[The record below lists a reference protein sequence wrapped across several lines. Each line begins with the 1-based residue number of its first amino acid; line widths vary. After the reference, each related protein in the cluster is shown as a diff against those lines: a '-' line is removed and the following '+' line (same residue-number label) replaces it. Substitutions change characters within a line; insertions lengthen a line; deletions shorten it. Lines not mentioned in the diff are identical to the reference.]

1 MPQSVI
7 KPTLWQIKHAASL
20 IGLCL
25 LGIMLLNSCSGEE
38 AERPGRPLPPIEEGV
53 DSESYGVTYVF
64 SDSARVTANL
74 MSAHV
79 TEKEEQEGEQTK
91 KRMVHYL
98 DGGVKIII
106 LNSYGQTT
114 STIVSESA
122 VYERDDGIAELLGN
136 VVLNNYNDE
145 KLETEQLFWDEKK
158 DSVYTD
164 KYVRIETADKIIS
177 GSKGLKATSDFSSYT
192 IFGIQGEIETDTEL
206 Q

>member
-1 MPQSVI
+1 MSQNVI
-7 KPTLWQIKHAASL
+7 NSTFWQRKHAFSL

-25 LGIMLLNSCSGEE
+25 LGMIFLSSCSGEE
-38 AERPGRPLPPIEEGV
+38 EERPSRPLPPIEEGV

-79 TEKEEQEGEQTK
+79 TEKEEQEGEETK

-98 DGGVKIII
+98 DGGVKIIV
-106 LNSYGQTT
+106 LNAYGQTS

-122 VYERDDGIAELLGN
+122 VYERDGGIAELLGN
-136 VVLNNYNDE
+136 VMLNNYKGE

-164 KYVRIETADKIIS
+164 KYVRIETADKIIT

-192 IFGIQGEIETDTEL
+192 IFGIQGEIETDKEL
-206 Q
+206 E

>member
-1 MPQSVI
+1 M
-7 KPTLWQIKHAASL
+7 T
-20 IGLCL
+20 
-25 LGIMLLNSCSGEE
+25 SCSGEE
-38 AERPGRPLPPIEEGV
+38 EERPGRPLPEVEEGV

-79 TEKEEQEGEQTK
+79 TEKEEQEEENSK

-98 DGGVKIII
+98 DGGVKIIV
-106 LNSYGQTT
+106 LNSAGQTT
-114 STIVSESA
+114 STIVSESG
-122 VYERDDGIAELLGN
+122 VYERDEGIAELLGN
-136 VVLNNYNDE
+136 VMLNNYKGE

-164 KYVRIETADKIIS
+164 KYVRIETPDKIIT

-192 IFGIQGEIETDTEL
+192 IFGIQGEIETDEEL

>member
-1 MPQSVI
+1 MDQAFHSITPFFSLRLLVGLLAVI
-7 KPTLWQIKHAASL
+7 
-20 IGLCL
+20 L
-25 LGIMLLNSCSGEE
+25 LPACGEE
-38 AERPGRPLPPIEEGV
+38 EERPGRPLPPIEEGV

-79 TEKEEQEGEQTK
+79 TEKEEQESEESK

-98 DGGVKIII
+98 DGGVKIIV

-114 STIVSESA
+114 STIVSESG
-122 VYERDDGIAELLGN
+122 VYERDEGIAELKGN
-136 VVLNNYNDE
+136 VMLNNYKGE
-145 KLETEQLFWDEKK
+145 KLKTEQLFWDEKK

-164 KYVRIETADKIIS
+164 KFVRIETPDKIIT
-177 GSKGLKATSDFSSYT
+177 GSEGLKATSDFSSYT
-192 IFGIQGEIETDTEL
+192 IFGIRGEIETDEEL